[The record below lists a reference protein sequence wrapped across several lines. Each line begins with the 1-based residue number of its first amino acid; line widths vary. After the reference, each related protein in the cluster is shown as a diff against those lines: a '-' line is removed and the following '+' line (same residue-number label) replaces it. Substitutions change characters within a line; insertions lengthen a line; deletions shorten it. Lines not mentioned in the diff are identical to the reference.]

1 MANWFP
7 PNSAAFLLKDI
18 YYYKEI
24 FNYLSKTNDK
34 FPFRLSVDLD
44 IQKKAN
50 WFWTRENN
58 FFYKKLKMNGVK
70 KFDIYSSDNE
80 DDILLQLK
88 SWVVN
93 EEKYKTLMKI
103 NDNIEEIF

>member
-1 MANWFP
+1 
-7 PNSAAFLLKDI
+7 
-18 YYYKEI
+18 
-24 FNYLSKTNDK
+24 
-34 FPFRLSVDLD
+34 
-44 IQKKAN
+44 
-50 WFWTRENN
+50 
-58 FFYKKLKMNGVK
+58 MNGVK